1 MGRITIFVKT
11 NIKMQIYAFSL
22 SFLLTISGFSQNNLE
37 KTLINFEK
45 DPVNKNA
52 AISFL
57 AIDLQNGE
65 IIGELNANKAIT
77 AASTTKLF
85 PTATAFELLG
95 SNKKTKTRIYYS
107 GEINSKGELI
117 GDIWI
122 RGGGDVSLGSK
133 YFNKDSEELNFL
145 TDWADSLLKKGIK
158 KVKGSLIADASEFG
172 YSGTPKGWHDS
183 DIGNYYGAFAG
194 GLNFYD
200 NTIKFILKTFK
211 IGSKAE
217 LIEVFPSVPG
227 LSISNSVL
235 AAKVQGDDATI
246 FGLPYNL
253 NRKITGKLPAN
264 RERFIVKGSM
274 PDPENLFVLEM
285 LKKLESK
292 GIIVTGGAKTIRL
305 NQLPK
310 PNYEKDLKLL
320 FQHDSKSIKEIA
332 FWTNFKSVNLFA
344 EGLVNL
350 IGFYSNGEGSTSS
363 GLKTIEEFWNDKINS
378 SNLVLNDGSGLSRL
392 NAISA
397 RHFCD
402 LLKYMSNSKNYDDFK
417 STLPVAG
424 KNGTISTLC
433 KGGSGEGR
441 IFAKSGTLNNTKS
454 YAGYIESATGKK
466 IAFAIIVNDF
476 NCSSSEIKTK
486 METILNYLSEY

>member
-1 MGRITIFVKT
+1 
-11 NIKMQIYAFSL
+11 MQIYAFSL
-22 SFLLTISGFSQNNLE
+22 SFLLVLSAFSQNNLE
-37 KTLINFEK
+37 KAVSNFEK

-65 IIGELNANKAIT
+65 IIGELNANKSIT

-85 PTATAFELLG
+85 PTATAIEVLG
-95 SNKKTKTRIYYS
+95 SSKKTKTRIYYS
-107 GEINSKGELI
+107 GEINSKGVLV

-133 YFNKDSEELNFL
+133 YFSKESQELNFL
-145 TDWADSLLKKGIK
+145 NDWADTLIKKGIK
-158 KVKGSLIADASEFG
+158 KVTGSLIADASEFG
-172 YSGTPKGWHDS
+172 YFGTPKGWHES

-200 NTIKFILKTFK
+200 NTVKFTLKTGS
-211 IGSKAE
+211 IGKKAQ
-217 LIEVFPSVPG
+217 LIEVFPSLPELIV
-227 LSISNSVL
+227 SNSVL
-235 AAKVQGDDATI
+235 AAKVQGDDANI
-246 FGLPYNL
+246 IGSPYSL
-253 NRKITGKLPAN
+253 NRKISGKLPAN

-274 PDPENLFVLEM
+274 PDPEHLFVRELF
-285 LKKLESK
+285 KTFDSK
-292 GIIVTGGAKTIRL
+292 GIIVTGGTKTIRL
-305 NQLPK
+305 NPLTK

-320 FQHDSKSIKEIA
+320 FEQESKTIKEIA

-350 IGFYSNGEGSTSS
+350 LGFYSNGDGSTNS
-363 GLKTIEEFWNDKINS
+363 GLKVIEDFWKDKINT

-397 RHFCD
+397 QHFCE
-402 LLKYMSNSKNYDDFK
+402 LLSYMSNSKNYDDFK
-417 STLPVAG
+417 STFPVAG

-433 KGGSGEGR
+433 KGGPGEGR
-441 IFAKSGTLNNTKS
+441 VFAKSGTLNNTKS
-454 YAGYIESATGKK
+454 YAGYIDSKTGKK

-486 METILNYLSEY
+486 MEVILNILSEY